1 MTSGTR
7 PVLCAKSTT
16 LTLTSHT
23 HLLLVSVGGQQ
34 RTCFGAIS
42 AQFNEQSLY
51 GAWAGGFFFFFFFQ
65 FFFSIFFFLGGS
77 FYTCRLQPQLV
88 GVTQAT
94 IIERCSSSIP
104 SSPSVRLCWRRHDRT
119 LLLAYTRLASLALLS
134 RWSNCFADNS
144 LRNVNVMPNTL
155 ISACAVTANH
165 DGLALTIE

>member
-7 PVLCAKSTT
+7 PVLCVTSTT

-34 RTCFGAIS
+34 RTCFRAIS

-51 GAWAGGFFFFFFFQ
+51 GAWSGFF
-65 FFFSIFFFLGGS
+65 FFFLGGS
-77 FYTCRLQPQLV
+77 FYRLQPQL

-94 IIERCSSSIP
+94 IIKRCSSSIP